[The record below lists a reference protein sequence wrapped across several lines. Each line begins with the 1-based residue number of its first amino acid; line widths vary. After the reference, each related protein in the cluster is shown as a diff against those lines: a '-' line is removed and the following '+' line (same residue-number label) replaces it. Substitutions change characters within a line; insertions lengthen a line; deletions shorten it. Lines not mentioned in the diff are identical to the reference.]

1 MMKVRARVCKTS
13 KWPEKIVKLVLTANR
28 ITTVVTR
35 LQQESSRIK
44 LEKVF
49 PIASSRGPY
58 LANSSMI

>member
-1 MMKVRARVCKTS
+1 MMKVRAGVCKTS
-13 KWPEKIVKLVLTANR
+13 KWPEKIVKLVLTVNR

-49 PIASSRGPY
+49 PMTSSRGPY
-58 LANSSMI
+58 